1 MKIHNLK
8 QMEVDKFNF
17 ERRRE
22 VTHNTEEFIELKIP
36 QEFIDDI
43 KNFQRVVQYQFENT
57 MRDVFIA
64 TLDAAKEQLKFAIKE
79 IEESTGIPILQDE
92 SEFSTQDIKQVL
104 QISRS
109 NDGEDIDREL
119 PFNELNLSDQ

>member
-1 MKIHNLK
+1 
-8 QMEVDKFNF
+8 
-17 ERRRE
+17 
-22 VTHNTEEFIELKIP
+22 
-36 QEFIDDI
+36 
-43 KNFQRVVQYQFENT
+43 

-79 IEESTGIPILQDE
+79 IEESTGILILEDE
-92 SEFSTQDIKQVL
+92 SDFSAQDIKQVL

-119 PFNELNLSDQ
+119 PFNELNLSDQELINMSHD

>member
-43 KNFQRVVQYQFENT
+43 KNFQRVVQY
-57 MRDVFIA
+57 
-64 TLDAAKEQLKFAIKE
+64 
-79 IEESTGIPILQDE
+79 
-92 SEFSTQDIKQVL
+92 
-104 QISRS
+104 
-109 NDGEDIDREL
+109 
-119 PFNELNLSDQ
+119 

>member
-1 MKIHNLK
+1 
-8 QMEVDKFNF
+8 
-17 ERRRE
+17 
-22 VTHNTEEFIELKIP
+22 
-36 QEFIDDI
+36 
-43 KNFQRVVQYQFENT
+43 

-104 QISRS
+104 
-109 NDGEDIDREL
+109 
-119 PFNELNLSDQ
+119 